1 MDLRQCLLTEN
12 ACYKSKQSLYLK
24 GIMWHSTGCNNP
36 NLKRYVAPDD
46 GKLGTNAYGNH
57 WNQYKPGGQFICC
70 HAFIGLDKNGN
81 VCTYQTLPFNINGW
95 HCGGDGNSN
104 YIGFEICEDDL
115 TNKDYFNKVYK
126 EACEFTAY
134 LCKEFN
140 LDPMGKNV
148 IICHNDGYKLGI
160 ASGHGDV
167 YHWFSRYGKTMD
179 DVRKDVAAIMGKATT
194 PTPNIPAQEKLYR
207 VRKSW
212 TDVASQ
218 IGAYRSLDSAKSI
231 CKEGYFVF
239 DETGKAVYPEV
250 KAEPVVT
257 KTYCNPKIRTLKK
270 GDKGEAVKALQIML
284 VALGYSVG
292 STGADSDFG
301 TATET
306 AVKKFQSDNKL
317 TSDGVAGADTW
328 STLIAKL

>member
-1 MDLRQCLLTEN
+1 MNIIKKYATNSD
-12 ACYKSKQSLYLK
+12 CYKYAGNITVK
-24 GIMWHSTGCNNP
+24 GLMLHSVGCNQPRAEVFANFWM
-36 NLKRYVAPDD
+36 NSTDV
-46 GKLGTNAYGNH
+46 
-57 WNQYKPGGQFICC
+57 CC
-70 HAFIGLDKNGN
+70 HGVLQADGT
-81 VCTYQTLPFNINGW
+81 VYQTLPWNHKGW
-95 HCGGDGNSN
+95 HCGSLANSTH
-104 YIGFEICEDDL
+104 IGVEMTEPSQIHYTSGANFTCSDKAAAIEQVKG
-115 TNKDYFNKVYK
+115 TYK
-126 EACEFTAY
+126 TAVELFAY
-134 LCKEFN
+134 LCKEYN
-140 LDPMGKNV
+140 LDPLKDGV
-148 IICHNDGYKLGI
+148 IVSHNEGYKRGI
-160 ASGHGDV
+160 ASGHADPEHLWNQLGT
-167 YHWFSRYGKTMD
+167 GLTMNGF
-179 DVRKDVAAIMGKATT
+179 RQDVAKAMGKATT

-212 TDVASQ
+212 NDVASQ

-284 VALGYSVG
+284 MALGYSVG